1 MFTDEY
7 FFGLELLRPVILW
20 LAIKDRKS
28 GAFFAR
34 LRWIAIRWLPFI
46 LLIGVFLFWRLTILV
61 SPRGQVQV
69 FNDLRSNPVQAAQKL
84 ISKVLQDGFESSF
97 IAWGRVFDLPHRIG
111 SGTGPVVLYGVVV
124 LLVFALAAIFLTNYS
139 NRSGPAEASSPGWSW
154 PAQAIA
160 LGLLALLL
168 GGIPFWVTGLPIEL
182 RFPWDRFTLAMNL
195 GASLLLAGLLEWVVR
210 HRLLNALLLAVLLG
224 LSAGM
229 HVQLANDYRREWN
242 AQKAFFWQLVWRAPA
257 IQPGTTILTAELPFV
272 YYSDNSLTAPLNWTY
287 APQLAVRQIPYLL
300 YNIESRL
307 GTSLEGFT
315 LGQPIQE
322 GYRVLSFSGSTS
334 QAVAI
339 YYSPPGCV
347 KAVDP
352 SQDTHTPQKP
362 LYFSRV
368 LPISNLGLIQ
378 SGANPPAR
386 PPQAYFGA
394 EPDPSWCY
402 YFEKADLA
410 RQNGNWQ
417 EVTRLGDLAFQL
429 NTRLYEVNAPELL
442 PFIEGYA
449 DTGNWVKA
457 RELTLEAHRL
467 TFRMDRILC
476 DTWKRISQKP
486 GLDEAGL
493 STTGDLQQRLKCVP

>member
-1 MFTDEY
+1 
-7 FFGLELLRPVILW
+7 
-20 LAIKDRKS
+20 
-28 GAFFAR
+28 
-34 LRWIAIRWLPFI
+34 
-46 LLIGVFLFWRLTILV
+46 
-61 SPRGQVQV
+61 
-69 FNDLRSNPVQAAQKL
+69 
-84 ISKVLQDGFESSF
+84 
-97 IAWGRVFDLPHRIG
+97 
-111 SGTGPVVLYGVVV
+111 
-124 LLVFALAAIFLTNYS
+124 
-139 NRSGPAEASSPGWSW
+139 
-154 PAQAIA
+154 
-160 LGLLALLL
+160 
-168 GGIPFWVTGLPIEL
+168 
-182 RFPWDRFTLAMNL
+182 
-195 GASLLLAGLLEWVVR
+195 
-210 HRLLNALLLAVLLG
+210 
-224 LSAGM
+224 
-229 HVQLANDYRREWN
+229 
-242 AQKAFFWQLVWRAPA
+242 
-257 IQPGTTILTAELPFV
+257 
-272 YYSDNSLTAPLNWTY
+272 
-287 APQLAVRQIPYLL
+287 
-300 YNIESRL
+300 
-307 GTSLEGFT
+307 
-315 LGQPIQE
+315 
-322 GYRVLSFSGSTS
+322 
-334 QAVAI
+334 
-339 YYSPPGCV
+339 V